1 MSRNELLTK
10 YQSERTPCESY
21 SRVMGYIRNV
31 NSFNDGKKSEWRERV
46 WFRESKCNCGNK

>member
-10 YQSERTPCESY
+10 YQSERTPTEAF

-46 WFRESKCNCGNK
+46 WFRESKCNLCNK